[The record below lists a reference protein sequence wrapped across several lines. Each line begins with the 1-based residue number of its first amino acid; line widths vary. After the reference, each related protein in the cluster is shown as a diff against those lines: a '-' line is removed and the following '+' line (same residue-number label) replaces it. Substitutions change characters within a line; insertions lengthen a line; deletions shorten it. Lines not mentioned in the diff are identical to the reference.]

1 MPVDSDVYADL
12 AEFHDLFMVEP
23 WERLRPHV
31 RSQLAGLPPA
41 AVVADLGAGTGMGT
55 RVLAEESAAR
65 VVALEPSPMM
75 RSVLLA
81 RVADSP
87 DLRERVTVHAGSVPA
102 DLGLLPD
109 RVDAVLCTHVL
120 GHLTPDERRMTF
132 AWLGDHL
139 ASGGPVLVT
148 THVPRDDGQES
159 EVMEQR
165 RRIGELD
172 YVVRYEEAPD
182 AESFRSRYLVRSGPT
197 VLRDV
202 VVDGAWRPVGV
213 DDLRAEIAGVGLAME
228 PVADGIAVLRRTPAH
243 ATR

>member
-1 MPVDSDVYADL
+1 MPVDIDVYADL

-23 WERLRPHV
+23 WERLRPSV
-31 RSQLAGLPPA
+31 QSQLAGLPPT

-55 RVLAEESAAR
+55 RVLAEECAAR
-65 VVALEPSPMM
+65 VVALEPSAMM

-102 DLGLLPD
+102 DLGLLPE
-109 RVDAVLCTHVL
+109 RIDAALCTHVL

-132 AWLGDHL
+132 AWLADHL
-139 ASGGPVLVT
+139 APGGTALVT
-148 THVPRDDGQES
+148 TQVPGGEDGQPF

-182 AESFRSRYLVRSGPT
+182 AASFRSRYLVRSGSA
-197 VLRDV
+197 VVREV

-213 DDLRAEIAGVGLAME
+213 DDLRRELDGGGLAVE
-228 PVADGIAVLRRTPAH
+228 PVAAGAAVLRH
-243 ATR
+243 A